1 MTNKWNEAEIKNYS
15 QVFANIVSE
24 EFFKTND
31 RITGSEIIDL
41 TEVKQLNLFVLKE
54 LFEKWRQEI
63 TKLKSPFFNYDEVD
77 VKKAL
82 DDFMNILSRYISV
95 DKENFKN
102 ILEKAANNTFHLYTD
117 PKAYFSEEMRNL
129 PEFKLTQDWLK
140 SNGKFFKDYN
150 WVLRELLNK
159 LNGVS
164 FVYANE
170 AIEFVNEF
178 FQDNKVEDHSAEISD
193 LVKIAG
199 IVEVKEVKADP
210 YQSFF
215 DSIEEYKNTKTPTP
229 PKIVEPIFSE
239 PEIVIHEKDE
249 PITEIRLT
257 QIQEKKETIILE
269 NHLTNTIEKE
279 TNVTLHES
287 MQLSNESSS
296 LSDFHQ
302 KRKIDTIKGNISL
315 NQKFLFINNLFGS
328 DALVFDHALQELEVC
343 NSFSEAK
350 EQMLKKYM
358 PKYKWDLNSP
368 EAEEFF
374 DLLKRRF
381 N

>member
-15 QVFANIVSE
+15 QAFANIVSE

-31 RITGSEIIDL
+31 SITGSEIINL

-54 LFEKWRQEI
+54 LFEKWHLEI
-63 TKLKSPFFNYDEVD
+63 AKLKSPYFNYEEAE

-82 DDFMNILSRYISV
+82 DDFMNILSRHISV
-95 DKENFKN
+95 NKENFKS
-102 ILEKAANNTFHLYTD
+102 ILNDAAAQTLHLYTD
-117 PKAYFSEEMRNL
+117 PKAYFSEQMRNL

-170 AIEFVNEF
+170 AIEFINEF
-178 FQDNKVEDHSAEISD
+178 FEENKIEDHSSEISD

-199 IVEVKEVKADP
+199 IVETKEDKADP

-215 DSIEEYKNTKTPTP
+215 DSIEEYKNTKTPATTRF
-229 PKIVEPIFSE
+229 VEPKVTE
-239 PEIVIHEKDE
+239 PEIVVHEIDE

-287 MQLSNESSS
+287 MQMSNDSSS

-302 KRKIDTIKGNISL
+302 KRRIDTIKGNISL

-328 DALVFDHALQELEVC
+328 DAVVFDHALQELETC

-350 EQMLKKYM
+350 EQMLKKYL
-358 PKYKWDLNSP
+358 PQYKWDLNSP